1 MTDHEKAKSHS
12 LLMLGHEPGPSK
24 ERVGEIARL
33 AIQVVSLTSPRG
45 AAVVIDEAL
54 LIRELEALV
63 TWRVG
68 RDFVIDSDEDHV
80 PWLPARRGT
89 TSWKFWDRYR
99 RYLLEKSKPLP
110 PAVVE
115 SVDDLT
121 DKVLGRLEDPA
132 RDGPWDRR
140 GMIVGHVQSGK
151 TSNFIGLICKAADA
165 GYRVIVVLAGMHENL
180 RAQTQMRVDEGFL
193 GYSAAEATAFSV
205 GNKPIGVG
213 KIVTDYR
220 APAHS
225 LTGYGN
231 KQDFNRAKASG
242 LNVNPHGHDP
252 VILVVKKNTTILDN
266 LITWLAT
273 HAEIDPANP
282 KRRSPMP
289 DVPLLVIDDEADN
302 GSINTKD
309 IPIDEQTGQ
318 PLDEYDVTKVNG
330 KIRQLLSL
338 FSKSVYVGYT
348 ATPFA
353 NIFIHPDDRSE
364 AGTIGKGAD
373 VFSLPYGEGLFP
385 RSFIISL
392 PTPDNYVGPATIFGM
407 PADPDAGIEKSV
419 TALPLTF
426 KVEDAESW
434 IPPKHKKDL
443 VPGPLPDSLR
453 RAIRSFV
460 IACAARVHRGA
471 GREHSSMLVHVTRFI
486 DVQKQ
491 VLEQVSIEL
500 KDIVNRLRYGDGQS
514 KSQLLEELAE
524 LWNEDVPPATEA
536 VLARHNDPEIVRMT
550 WEDVRPHLSAAAQKI
565 VVKRISGGSED
576 VLDYQ
581 NSPDG
586 ASVIAVGG
594 DKLSRGLTLEGL
606 AVSYFLR
613 PSTMYD
619 TLMQMGRWFGYRP
632 GYLDLCRLYTTGDL
646 VEWYRHIALAA
657 EELRREFELMV
668 DSNRTPRD
676 YGLRVRSHPN
686 GLWITSLVKMREAR
700 TLTVSYDGRISETT
714 VLHRDHQI
722 SKTNVDAVNRLLQ
735 TMPDKSLELR
745 KATQSIEWSAVPAT
759 TILSFLREYRTHP
772 HAPKVN
778 SALLSHYVAG
788 KVARG
793 ELKRWTVVLIAS
805 ALKDALSSDK
815 LLYQVHL
822 VQREDTSSGLGTKY
836 TVQRLLSPADEQ
848 YGLSNTQLDAAL
860 AHTRESWKTRSEDK
874 RSKGEPADPS
884 GPALR
889 LQRSL
894 EEGLLLVYPLDP
906 HKAGLG
912 ETLGD
917 IPVVGIG
924 ISFPGDQLNPSDGVE
939 YEANLVYVGKE
950 LGDEDFE

>member
-1 MTDHEKAKSHS
+1 MTDHEKAKSHA

-24 ERVGEIARL
+24 ERISEIARL
-33 AIQVVSLTSPRG
+33 AIQVISMTASKG
-45 AAVVIDEAL
+45 TTAAVDEAL

-63 TWRVG
+63 MWRVG
-68 RDFVIDSDEDHV
+68 RDFVIDSDEDHLA
-80 PWLPARRGT
+80 WLPAKRGT

-99 RYLLEKSKPLP
+99 RYLLEKPKPLP

-132 RDGPWDRR
+132 REGPWDRR

-165 GYRVIVVLAGMHENL
+165 GYRIIVVLAGMHENL

-205 GNKPIGVG
+205 GNKPVGVG
-213 KIVTDYR
+213 KILTEYR

-252 VILVVKKNTTILDN
+252 VILVVKKNTTILNN

-282 KRRSPMP
+282 KRRSPLP
-289 DVPLLVIDDEADN
+289 DVPLLVVDDEADN

-309 IPIDEQTGQ
+309 IPIDEQTDQ
-318 PLDEYDVTKVNG
+318 PLEEYDVTKVNG

-338 FSKSVYVGYT
+338 FSKSAYVGYT

-353 NIFIHPDDRSE
+353 NIFIHPEDRSE
-364 AGTIGKGAD
+364 MGAIGKGAD
-373 VFSLPYGEGLFP
+373 EFSLPFGEGLFP

-407 PADPDAGIEKSV
+407 PADPDAGIAKSV
-419 TALPLTF
+419 PALPLTYTV
-426 KVEDAESW
+426 KDAESW
-434 IPPKHKKDL
+434 ILPKHKKDF

-460 IACAARVHRGA
+460 LACASREHRGA
-471 GREHSSMLVHVTRFI
+471 GREHNSMLVHVTRFI

-491 VLEQVSIEL
+491 VLDQVSSEL

-514 KSQLLEELAE
+514 QSQLIEELEE
-524 LWNEDVPPATEA
+524 LWNEDIPPATEA
-536 VLARHNDPEIVRMT
+536 VLARHSDPEIVRMT
-550 WEDVRPHLSAAAQKI
+550 WADVRQHLSAAAQKI

-581 NSPDG
+581 NAPDG

-606 AVSYFLR
+606 SVSYFLR
-613 PSTMYD
+613 PSAMYD

-646 VEWYRHIALAA
+646 IEWYRHIALAA
-657 EELRREFELMV
+657 EELRLEFELMV
-668 DSNRTPRD
+668 DSNRSPRD
-676 YGLRVRSHPN
+676 YGLRIRSHPN

-714 VLHRDHQI
+714 VLHRDDSI
-722 SKTNVDAVNRLLQ
+722 SRKNVEAVNRLLQ
-735 TMPDKSLELR
+735 AMPAKPSEARKS
-745 KATQSIEWSAVPAT
+745 TDSIQWSDVSAK
-759 TILSFLREYRTHP
+759 TILAFLREYRTHP

-778 SALLSHYVAG
+778 SALLSHYIAS
-788 KVARG
+788 KTARG
-793 ELKRWTVVLIAS
+793 ELKKWTVGLIS
-805 ALKDALSSDK
+805 SSLKDALPSRQ
-815 LLYQVHL
+815 LHYPVHL
-822 VQREDTSSGLGTKY
+822 VQREDTSEGIGTKY
-836 TVQRLLSPADEQ
+836 TVQRLLSPSDEQ
-848 YGLSNTQLDAAL
+848 FGLSEPQVSAAL
-860 AHTRESWKTRSEDK
+860 ARTRQSWKARPEEARSRD
-874 RSKGEPADPS
+874 EPENPS

-889 LQRSL
+889 LQRPL
-894 EEGLLLVYPLDP
+894 EEGLLLIYPLDP
-906 HKAGLG
+906 RNAGLG
-912 ETLGD
+912 KELGD

-924 ISFPGDQLNPSDGVE
+924 LSFPGDRLNPSAGVE

-950 LGDEDFE
+950 FGGEDYD